1 MSQVK
6 KKVYVGLSGGVDSAV
21 SAGLLKEQGFN
32 VTGVFIKIWSP
43 EWINCTAKED
53 RLDAMRV
60 CATLDIPYKELDLS
74 EEYKKQVVQNM
85 IDEYKSGRT
94 PNPDVLCNKEIKFGK
109 FFDFA
114 MREGAD
120 YVATG
125 HYSRIETIRQIPNN
139 KKQITNKFRLLRG
152 RDKNKDQSYFLW
164 AIKKEQLSK
173 ILFPIGDLEKTEV
186 RKLAKKFGLRQ
197 ATKKDS
203 QGLCFIGHLDIK
215 DFLSNYI
222 KPRRG
227 DVLNNENEII
237 GYHNGVEFLTIGE
250 RHGFVID
257 KKTPNDKP
265 YFVTSKNIE
274 KNTIV
279 VSNEKESIENP
290 ALVGVA
296 QIKDINWLKRPSEDE
311 ILECR
316 LYYRAQLL
324 SVKIKFN
331 KNDITLVN
339 VIFNKPAMPVSGQSI
354 VFYKNEVCIGGGILV

>member
-139 KKQITNKFRLLRG
+139 KKQITNKNNYNLVEI
-152 RDKNKDQSYFLW
+152 RDF
-164 AIKKEQLSK
+164 
-173 ILFPIGDLEKTEV
+173 
-186 RKLAKKFGLRQ
+186 
-197 ATKKDS
+197 
-203 QGLCFIGHLDIK
+203 
-215 DFLSNYI
+215 
-222 KPRRG
+222 
-227 DVLNNENEII
+227 
-237 GYHNGVEFLTIGE
+237 
-250 RHGFVID
+250 FVI
-257 KKTPNDKP
+257 
-265 YFVTSKNIE
+265 
-274 KNTIV
+274 IV
-279 VSNEKESIENP
+279 V
-290 ALVGVA
+290 V
-296 QIKDINWLKRPSEDE
+296 
-311 ILECR
+311 
-316 LYYRAQLL
+316 
-324 SVKIKFN
+324 
-331 KNDITLVN
+331 
-339 VIFNKPAMPVSGQSI
+339 
-354 VFYKNEVCIGGGILV
+354 